1 MTYLE
6 KLENARHKLFLALTL
21 AEEGESLLEEDETA
35 LKALS
40 ARVSELDKRIARV
53 HDPE

>member
-6 KLENARHKLFLALTL
+6 KLETARHKLFLALAL
-21 AEEGESLLEEDETA
+21 AEDGEAYLEEDETA
-35 LKALS
+35 LLALS
-40 ARVSELDKRIARV
+40 ARIEDLDKRIARA